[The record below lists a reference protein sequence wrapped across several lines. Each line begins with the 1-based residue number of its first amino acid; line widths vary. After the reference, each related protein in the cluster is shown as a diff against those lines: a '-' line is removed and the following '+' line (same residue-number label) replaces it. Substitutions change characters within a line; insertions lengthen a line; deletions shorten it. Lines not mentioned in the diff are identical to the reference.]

1 MWQAFRSM
9 PLLLK
14 FLTFH
19 AVVCFVFFVGV
30 AVPNDLFKLN
40 GRAVP
45 YDEPWSS
52 GLAFFVGFVGLA
64 MPLAGVLLLRRT
76 SAARHVYLFILSIGS
91 VLPYLFM
98 RDYVFAG
105 ASVVVIALIAWY
117 VFGNA
122 AVQAYFASNTS
133 LESRRSVSAAQLGR

>member
-1 MWQAFRSM
+1 M

-19 AVVCFVFFVGV
+19 AIACFVFFVGV
-30 AVPNDLFKLN
+30 AVPNASFKLN

-45 YDEPWSS
+45 YDELWSS
-52 GLAFFVGFVGLA
+52 GLAFFLVFVGLA

-76 SAARHVYLFILSIGS
+76 SAARHVYIFILSTGS

-98 RDYVFAG
+98 RDYVFAVVS
-105 ASVVVIALIAWY
+105 AVVIALIAWY

-122 AVQAYFASNTS
+122 GVQAYFR
-133 LESRRSVSAAQLGR
+133 L